1 MRILA
6 IFKRLKLTA
15 VMCLL
20 PIVLSSCAAASA
32 AFVPNTM
39 AAARCK
45 RDCTSTYHSCRLAN
59 CDSSFASCMDYC
71 MDIDRISS
79 RK

>member
-6 IFKRLKLTA
+6 RIKSFKLTA
-15 VMCLL
+15 AMCLL

-59 CDSSFASCMDYC
+59 CDASFASCMGYC
-71 MDIDRISS
+71 IDIDRIAS